1 MITVA
6 ACLRS
11 DQDASKFLYLMNL
24 DHILTNKKSCIY
36 CEVLLKCLSK
46 PESDLFASSHMKVHL
61 QNSSKLGRFDT
72 SNSKL
77 DWYRECSFLEQRT
90 EDVWLFGSP
99 RDPEEASSAVEQA
112 TNLFLNAEDR
122 DIHVCSSFDNKI
134 PIENLL
140 DGSLHVAS
148 LSINIA
154 QVRETRRPGA
164 RSCRRESCY
173 ERAFLG
179 RRSHES
185 TTALFL
191 RRSCLRV

>member
-1 MITVA
+1 MLTPNPNLYCVSKVSTPNL
-6 ACLRS
+6 CLLVVVS
-11 DQDASKFLYLMNL
+11 
-24 DHILTNKKSCIY
+24 I
-36 CEVLLKCLSK
+36 CLS
-46 PESDLFASSHMKVHL
+46 SI
-61 QNSSKLGRFDT
+61 G
-72 SNSKL
+72 SKL